1 MLLCGYL
8 LFGDLSLFIKTN
20 KNNIINNKTF
30 LSTETLTSGDNLYQ
44 VRWCREK
51 IQK

>member
-8 LFGDLSLFIKTN
+8 LFGDLSLFIKTS
-20 KNNIINNKTF
+20 KNNNNNNK
-30 LSTETLTSGDNLYQ
+30 TLTSGDNLYQ